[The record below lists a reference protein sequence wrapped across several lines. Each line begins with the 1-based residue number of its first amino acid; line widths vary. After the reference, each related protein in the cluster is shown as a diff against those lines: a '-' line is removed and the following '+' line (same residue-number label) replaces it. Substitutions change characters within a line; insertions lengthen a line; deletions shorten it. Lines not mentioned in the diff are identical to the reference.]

1 MTDAFFFSREPNPE
15 HDTIAPYLLRS
26 PVDEEGICLD
36 FIKEAIK
43 RFDDDEA
50 FPAIFSDAMV
60 KISTQLAG
68 MSMGDDYKPHVQ
80 VSFPLYLALVIFRS
94 ISRHSTS

>member
-1 MTDAFFFSREPNPE
+1 MLSLFSREPNPE

-26 PVDEEGICLD
+26 PIDEEGICLD

-50 FPAIFSDAMV
+50 FPAIFNDAMV
-60 KISTQLAG
+60 KISTQLAS

-80 VSFPLYLALVIFRS
+80 VSLFPLLLSAGSY
-94 ISRHSTS
+94 TSSVSSLR